1 MPIVSDLKNPTL
13 EARHWDEIS
22 LIINYNVREN
32 VETTTLGTLIDLNV
46 MKFQEEIGTICGKA
60 VQEAELKKMLLKI
73 EREWK
78 DLALVVIL
86 YKEQKDNFVLGG
98 LDDVIAKLDESLVA
112 INIVL
117 GSRFVEPIRTEVT
130 EWSRRLLLFS
140 ETIDEWMT
148 CQKNWMYGSLARQSL
163 VFVEKC
169 LESSFPAIL
178 FWIDSAVYPHFHFLN
193 RDQHS
198 SFAQFVPPRPPAST
212 GTSSRFS
219 RRPTFK
225 SSCRTTRRSLR
236 RSTSRGAR

>member
-1 MPIVSDLKNPTL
+1 MVALLRVKVEKFHKAVPIVSDLKNPTL

-60 VQEAELKKMLLKI
+60 VQEAELKKMLMKI

-148 CQKNWMYGSLARQSL
+148 CQKNWMY
-163 VFVEKC
+163 
-169 LESSFPAIL
+169 LESIF
-178 FWIDSAVYPHFHFLN
+178 SAPDIQKQLP
-193 RDQHS
+193 DDAAL
-198 SFAQFVPPRPPAST
+198 FAQ
-212 GTSSRFS
+212 
-219 RRPTFK
+219 
-225 SSCRTTRRSLR
+225 
-236 RSTSRGAR
+236 ARAVGRMSQSINSHQPLTEYF